1 MKVSA
6 VILAVTIVI
15 AFGKREREHKKTAA
29 FYAAAIPY
37 SAYQAISPIFF
48 SLALMAP
55 GVRLWRVAIWAIVM
69 P

>member
-15 AFGKREREHKKTAA
+15 ALGKGSVNTKNRS

-55 GVRLWRVAIWAIVM
+55 GVRLWRAAIWAIVM